1 MKYVELNNGV
11 KMPILGFGVLQLTD
25 PEECERCVLDAI
37 DVGYRLIDTAQGYG
51 NEVVVGNAIQKSS
64 VPREEQ
70 KYGVQVQAGAPFAR
84 GKNNLFTDE
93 TLGAIGDKYN
103 KSNAQVALRYLVQN
117 NVAVVPK
124 TSRKER
130 MIENLD
136 VFDFEL
142 TSEDMGRIADLDK
155 GETSFFSH
163 QDPEQVERLVN
174 WERSF

>member
-1 MKYVELNNGV
+1 MK
-11 KMPILGFGVLQLTD
+11 
-25 PEECERCVLDAI
+25 
-37 DVGYRLIDTAQGYG
+37 
-51 NEVVVGNAIQKSS
+51 
-64 VPREEQ
+64 
-70 KYGVQVQAGAPFAR
+70 KYGVQAQAWAPFAR

-93 TLGAIGDKYN
+93 ILRAIGDKYN

-117 NVAVVPK
+117 DVAAVHK
-124 TSRKER
+124 TSKKER

-142 TSEDMGRIADLDK
+142 TSEDMGKIAAIDK